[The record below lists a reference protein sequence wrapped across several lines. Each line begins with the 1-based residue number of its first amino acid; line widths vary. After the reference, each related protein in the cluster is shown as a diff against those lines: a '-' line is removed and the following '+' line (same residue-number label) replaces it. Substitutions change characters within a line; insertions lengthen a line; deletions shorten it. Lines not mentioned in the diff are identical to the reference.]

1 MPDAKLFD
9 EIANRLSALI
19 AATPAKD
26 VEKNL
31 RALVASTL
39 ARFDLVTRGEFELQ
53 REALARARQKLAAL
67 EAQVTALEERLGR
80 QPKP

>member
-1 MPDAKLFD
+1 MLDAKLFD
-9 EIANRLSALI
+9 EIANKLSALI

-39 ARFDLVTRGEFELQ
+39 ARFDLVTREEFEIE
-53 REALARARQKLAAL
+53 REALTRAREKLAAL

-80 QPKP
+80 PPKP